1 MSDRKEKERKII
13 IKHETQKES
22 VFDVILKVAQI
33 LSSIIAS
40 IAAIIGVCTAKEVI
54 SMINEQNQ
62 SQIQTQDQTQIVIEP
77 REGDIIV
84 TVGNN
89 YKLLQLINSSD
100 ITFPSKIQEIQYKYS
115 DEKIKDK
122 RVDVNNI
129 NNENWSKNDSFSYM
143 INNFSINPNKII
155 NLVENINSIT
165 IYCDFYSEKNI
176 STYVNL
182 GEKNFFFTMISNDN
196 KSDFRISNINEVS
209 TYSYV
214 TNEINNGF
222 EWAKIRVE
230 IEYYIN
236 EKTIRDSISSDWIPT
251 DADIS

>member
-1 MSDRKEKERKII
+1 MSDKREKERKIT

-22 VFDVILKVAQI
+22 VLDNILKCTQIVSSVA
-33 LSSIIAS
+33 AS
-40 IAAIIGVCTAKEVI
+40 VVAVFGVCVAKEVI

-62 SQIQTQDQTQIVIEP
+62 SQIQTQEQTQIVIEP

-100 ITFPSKIQEIQYKYS
+100 IVFPSKIQEIQYKYF
-115 DEKIKDK
+115 DEQIKER

-129 NNENWSKNDSFSYM
+129 NNENWSTNDSFSYM

-214 TNEINNGF
+214 TNERNNGF

-236 EKTIRDSISSDWIPT
+236 EKTIRDSISSDWIST
-251 DADIS
+251 DADML